1 MQCRRDPPPY
11 RRLRSDKLIL
21 HPVITD
27 AALHRALAHPL
38 EWSPAGWQVAVSY
51 EGLPWKRVTCEGW
64 C

>member
-27 AALHRALAHPL
+27 AARRRALAHPL